1 MKEGAKQVAW
11 QQYQLCNYF
20 HGPNVVQLQGTAFFF
35 IASGKQ
41 NALSAAA
48 PDGICVPVYS
58 WASSSF
64 VERGSQLI
72 NTCVNLL
79 FVHAATQ
86 VKQQVKHF
94 WLEKKED
101 ICDIF
106 SKNDAQI

>member
-1 MKEGAKQVAW
+1 M
-11 QQYQLCNYF
+11 
-20 HGPNVVQLQGTAFFF
+20 VQLQGTAFFF

-72 NTCVNLL
+72 NTCQ
-79 FVHAATQ
+79 FIFCSRCDTSKATS
-86 VKQQVKHF
+86 KAF
-94 WLEKKED
+94 LIRKKRRHL
-101 ICDIF
+101 
-106 SKNDAQI
+106 